1 MVVLRTLL
9 TILVGLYRVTQLIQ
23 LMNITIKLSDND
35 LEVIFSIWD
44 KKVEELQLKF
54 T

>member
-9 TILVGLYRVTQLIQ
+9 IILVGLYRVTQLIQ
-23 LMNITIKLSDND
+23 LMNITIELSDND

-44 KKVEELQLKF
+44 KKVEESQLKF